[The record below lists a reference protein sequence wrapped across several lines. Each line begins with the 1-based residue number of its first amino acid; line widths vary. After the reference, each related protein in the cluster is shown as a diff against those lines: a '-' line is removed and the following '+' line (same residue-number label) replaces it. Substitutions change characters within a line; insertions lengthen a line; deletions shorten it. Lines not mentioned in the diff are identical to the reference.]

1 MVCNFGL
8 ATLGKTQ
15 RLTSVTFAP
24 ASPAFSQAGIAGGV
38 ILLIISA
45 LMNFWAVH
53 MLVKCYVRVSDA
65 SKRATTYSYSA
76 VMYELAGNRG
86 VAVIECTL
94 FFAVLGARMS
104 GVLVLSWGNLARSA
118 YFCSSCT
125 RA

>member
-1 MVCNFGL
+1 
-8 ATLGKTQ
+8 
-15 RLTSVTFAP
+15 
-24 ASPAFSQAGIAGGV
+24 
-38 ILLIISA
+38 
-45 LMNFWAVH
+45 

-118 YFCSSCT
+118 YLCRLVHPGLTQF
-125 RA
+125 RAQSNPAVRAHVLQ